1 MASTIN
7 ITVSGFDE
15 LGKLLDQEPQNQVE
29 AMIKAQTKLSTQA
42 VTKLK
47 RGLAHYGGRAG
58 YKGKRKENQYKT
70 SPKGHMPYKHT
81 GRLQE
86 SIGYKM
92 LAHKRDVQSK
102 IGSGVMGNPIEYA
115 KYLEGKNGDG
125 IRPFLWAVQDLVTSD
140 RLLAYFA
147 QYYKPLQ
154 GGK

>member
-15 LGKLLDQEPQNQVE
+15 LGKLLDREPQNQVE
-29 AMIKAQTKLSTQA
+29 AMVKAQTKLSTQA

-47 RGLAHYGGRAG
+47 RGLAHYGGR
-58 YKGKRKENQYKT
+58 KGLKKGGYKT
-70 SPKGHMPYKHT
+70 SPKWDIPYKHT
-81 GRLQE
+81 GRLQG

-102 IGSGVMGNPIEYA
+102 IGSGVLGNPIEYA

-125 IRPFLWAVQDLVTSD
+125 IRPFLWAVKDLVTAD